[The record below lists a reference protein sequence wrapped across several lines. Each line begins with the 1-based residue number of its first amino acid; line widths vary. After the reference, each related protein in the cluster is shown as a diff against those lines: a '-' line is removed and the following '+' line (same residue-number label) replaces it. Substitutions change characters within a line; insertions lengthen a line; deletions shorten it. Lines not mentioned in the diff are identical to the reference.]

1 MKTYLLSILDKFKHF
16 DEKLDA
22 TALICSRPWEIFNG
36 GGDKLKLF
44 FKQDKTLIY
53 SDNGVVT
60 YGTWD
65 YEPVSHSVIYSIS
78 GTSLLLH
85 PYYYDNEIFALQQ
98 DGLNKYLILIDGQNI
113 ASYKQLENIS
123 DRISNRI
130 SGLLEDEKKR
140 EKEEQR
146 IANEKQKQEA
156 EKIWQSQKGEIL
168 SLNHKYREFQM
179 LWIIPALLA
188 IVFIGILVWGAAAN
202 ATSDVACI
210 IGIIVFFS
218 GVISCISLLIICA
231 NIEETLHKE
240 FIDSYLRS

>member
-188 IVFIGILVWGAAAN
+188 IVFIGILVWGGAAN